1 MSKPLNIMHLSD
13 LHFGRIDQ
21 TVLERLKIFLVT
33 NRDHINLFILTGD
46 LTQRARSHEFMA
58 ASEFLKTLEKPLF
71 LVPGNHDIPLYNLY
85 QRLFSPYKKF
95 LKFFQPHSQN
105 FYEDEQVAIFGLWST
120 NSLTV
125 SKGKI
130 KDRDLETMK
139 SKFQHIPEEKIRIIA
154 SHHPIFSET
163 EPMSRKVHE
172 QILNLKPHLVLSGHE
187 HYAQVRHLSQDSSL
201 PICISSGTSTSTRL
215 RTQSNGF
222 NMITVDAGKLSVD
235 IYQYDFEKNEF
246 LVGEQFRSTLRK
258 VEDSDLSPTFKD

>member
-21 TVLERLKIFLVT
+21 SVLSNLKNFLEKNKDLIDLYIV
-33 NRDHINLFILTGD
+33 TGD
-46 LTQRARSHEFMA
+46 LTQRARSHEFLA
-58 ASEFLKTLEKPLF
+58 AREFLKILEKPLF

-105 FYEDEQVAIFGLWST
+105 FYEDEQVAVFGLWST

-130 KDRDLETMK
+130 KDRDLEAMK
-139 SKFQHIPEEKIRIIA
+139 SKFQHIPDNKIRIIA

-163 EPMSRKVHE
+163 EPMSRKIHE

-187 HYAQVRHLSQDSSL
+187 HSAQVRHVSQDSLL

-222 NMITVDAGKLSVD
+222 NMITVDEGKLSVD
-235 IYQYDFEKNEF
+235 LYQYDFEKNEF
-246 LVGEQFRSTLRK
+246 GVGEQFKSMLKK
-258 VEDSDLSPTFKD
+258 VEDS